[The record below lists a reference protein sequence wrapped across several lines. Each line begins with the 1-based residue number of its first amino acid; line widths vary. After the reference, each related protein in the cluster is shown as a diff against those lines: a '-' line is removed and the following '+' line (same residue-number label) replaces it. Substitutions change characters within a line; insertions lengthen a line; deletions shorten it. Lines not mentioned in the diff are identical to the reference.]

1 MSVNETVYQGF
12 ERRDLFN
19 TAVDNSQNCG
29 ILCIDGLYKD
39 GDRKMEIRKVFRS
52 GNSLVV
58 SLPKEVVD
66 TLVIREG
73 QQLIFEIKVGG
84 VSIKP
89 LNKPRRKGIIKEV
102 AGCLR
107 DDQLAKD
114 ILSLRNEDDREVVPI
129 E

>member
-1 MSVNETVYQGF
+1 
-12 ERRDLFN
+12 
-19 TAVDNSQNCG
+19 
-29 ILCIDGLYKD
+29 
-39 GDRKMEIRKVFRS
+39 MELRKVFRS

-102 AGCLR
+102 AGCLKDAKLAENILALR
-107 DDQLAKD
+107 D
-114 ILSLRNEDDREVVPI
+114 EDDREVI
-129 E
+129 AFE

>member
-1 MSVNETVYQGF
+1 M
-12 ERRDLFN
+12 
-19 TAVDNSQNCG
+19 
-29 ILCIDGLYKD
+29 
-39 GDRKMEIRKVFRS
+39 RKVFRS

-73 QQLIFEIKVGG
+73 QQLIFEINVGG
-84 VSIKP
+84 ISIKP

-114 ILSLRNEDDREVVPI
+114 ILALRNEDDREVVPI